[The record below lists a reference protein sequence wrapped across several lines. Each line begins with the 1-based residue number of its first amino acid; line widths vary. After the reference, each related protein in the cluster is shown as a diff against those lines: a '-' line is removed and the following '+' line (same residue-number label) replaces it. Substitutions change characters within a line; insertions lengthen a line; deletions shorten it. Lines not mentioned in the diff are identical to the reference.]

1 MQMTSPVFASSVT
14 YLMPVIGLTWGVL
27 DGELFNVWQV
37 VATGVIIF
45 AVVLVTGEK
54 RQKV

>member
-1 MQMTSPVFASSVT
+1 
-14 YLMPVIGLTWGVL
+14 VIGLTWGVL